1 MRRGKV
7 IILHKRDL
15 VASQWSPG
23 QILGNSG
30 CELPE
35 RKRHRKQF
43 RSRANVQR
51 DCPQKLLVGVDLRT
65 TKFIVGP
72 RHRGYP
78 AVRALLPPQ
87 HLPHRRAAAST
98 DPCRT
103 SGRPEGT
110 EPISLTW

>member
-35 RKRHRKQF
+35 RKRHRKKF

-72 RHRGYP
+72 G
-78 AVRALLPPQ
+78 
-87 HLPHRRAAAST
+87 
-98 DPCRT
+98 
-103 SGRPEGT
+103 GT
-110 EPISLTW
+110 EGIQQYARYSLPNIFHIDGLQPRLT